1 MFVGLCED
9 DGCRASELKNAGL
22 FMIFR
27 FLFFFLAGGNS
38 LLHVPRTLPGCEIQ
52 LQIRYLGC
60 GLCHLWASY
69 FEEDLWCYCKSA
81 NQDGLNNLVFITLC
95 YTLFF
100 RCCLN
105 LLIKKTVAWDCQQQ
119 PEIVSKISPTPD
131 SRCLSGLC
139 QTPPCLQLWVY
150 QMQIVNCAH
159 LPPGCEWN
167 ILFSTR
173 GKFVIV

>member
-60 GLCHLWASY
+60 GLCHL
-69 FEEDLWCYCKSA
+69 
-81 NQDGLNNLVFITLC
+81 
-95 YTLFF
+95 
-100 RCCLN
+100 
-105 LLIKKTVAWDCQQQ
+105 
-119 PEIVSKISPTPD
+119 
-131 SRCLSGLC
+131 
-139 QTPPCLQLWVY
+139 
-150 QMQIVNCAH
+150 
-159 LPPGCEWN
+159 
-167 ILFSTR
+167 
-173 GKFVIV
+173 

>member
-1 MFVGLCED
+1 MLVGLCGQ

-27 FLFFFLAGGNS
+27 FFLFFFLAGGNS

-81 NQDGLNNLVFITLC
+81 NQDWITLF
-95 YTLFF
+95 L
-100 RCCLN
+100 
-105 LLIKKTVAWDCQQQ
+105 
-119 PEIVSKISPTPD
+119 SP
-131 SRCLSGLC
+131 C
-139 QTPPCLQLWVY
+139 V
-150 QMQIVNCAH
+150 IH
-159 LPPGCEWN
+159 
-167 ILFSTR
+167 LFSFVVQICWLRKQWLGIANYSQRLSERFPLPWTPGASVASAKPLLVCSSGFTR
-173 GKFVIV
+173 RRL